1 MICFTLFSSSIY
13 IDEYSLFLSILK
25 ESNPDILEIL
35 SKHLLFENGKFSQMP
50 SIDQLNRPQNKLE
63 PIEGV
68 IESISEPRTVN
79 LKTGGQAQVADA
91 QLKDETGQIKLSL
104 WDAQIKMVKQG
115 SKVRIENG
123 YISTFRG
130 ENALNVGKFGKLV
143 VLEF

>member
-1 MICFTLFSSSIY
+1 
-13 IDEYSLFLSILK
+13 
-25 ESNPDILEIL
+25 
-35 SKHLLFENGKFSQMP
+35 MP
-50 SIDQLNRPQNKLE
+50 TIDQLKRPQNKLE

-68 IESISEPRTVN
+68 IDTISEPRTVN

-91 QLKDETGQIKLSL
+91 ILKDDTGQIKLSL

-130 ENALNVGKFGKLV
+130 ENSLNVGKYGKLE

>member
-1 MICFTLFSSSIY
+1 MISIGKTLLTLQKY
-13 IDEYSLFLSILK
+13 
-25 ESNPDILEIL
+25 L
-35 SKHLLFENGKFSQMP
+35 SKHLLFEDRKFSQMP
-50 SIDQLNRPQNKLE
+50 SIDQLSRPQNKLE
-63 PIEGV
+63 PVEGV
-68 IESISEPRTVN
+68 IENISEPRTVN

-91 QLKDETGQIKLSL
+91 TLKDETGQIKLSL
-104 WDAQIKMVKQG
+104 WDAQIKMVKKG

>member
-1 MICFTLFSSSIY
+1 MTSI
-13 IDEYSLFLSILK
+13 
-25 ESNPDILEIL
+25 N
-35 SKHLLFENGKFSQMP
+35 
-50 SIDQLNRPQNKLE
+50 QLRSGMTKLDAV
-63 PIEGV
+63 EGTV
-68 IESISEPRTVN
+68 ESISEPRTVN

>member
-1 MICFTLFSSSIY
+1 
-13 IDEYSLFLSILK
+13 
-25 ESNPDILEIL
+25 
-35 SKHLLFENGKFSQMP
+35 MP

-115 SKVRIENG
+115 SKVRIEN
-123 YISTFRG
+123 
-130 ENALNVGKFGKLV
+130 
-143 VLEF
+143 